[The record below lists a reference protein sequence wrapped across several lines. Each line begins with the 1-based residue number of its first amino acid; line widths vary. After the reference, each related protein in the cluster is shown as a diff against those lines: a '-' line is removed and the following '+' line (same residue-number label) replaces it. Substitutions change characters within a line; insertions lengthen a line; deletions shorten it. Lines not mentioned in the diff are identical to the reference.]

1 MNKVLDKAKA
11 LWGKVLERLKKIS
24 KKIYIAAAAALVVL
38 AVILVVVLNN
48 KPYAPLVTGV
58 SMDEM
63 SSVLQLLDTWGVRDY
78 KVEDGD
84 TVLVPESQQH
94 QLQARVLMENVFQ
107 SGQGKYYESL
117 SALSTNQER
126 NLAVLKDLQEDL
138 RATIRCFEN
147 VKDASVNLTPG
158 EDRGYILDSG
168 NVVNAT
174 AAIRVT
180 MQDSKKLTTQQ
191 AAAIREFVSN
201 SLQGLEVSRVSLTDT
216 YGNTYSG
223 GSLTADSDASAL
235 KMQLEEEQ
243 SNKIRTQVMQVL
255 APAFGEDNVD
265 VAVNCVV
272 EVGNVTED
280 RVDVYL
286 PEYAENGETNGR
298 GIIGS
303 LIYQWSY
310 NRDGDETVGGVVGTE
325 SNSNLPN
332 QDFSQYV
339 ENTPNLDG
347 TESAADASGQ
357 IDYDNSRSEKHIVTT
372 AGYLK
377 DCSVAVSINSTTAGN
392 VDTAAWQQHVARA
405 AGIYGEIDE
414 ETGLEILDGRISVIS
429 YPFFRE
435 EPPAPVPGI
444 LDIEIAG
451 IPLWVLIAAAGGLL
465 LFIILLTV
473 ILLLRGKKR
482 KKQEEE
488 EREAAAMEEQLAAEG
503 LGITPEAAAAIA
515 AAAPTGGADIM
526 EMNTEKSM
534 ELRKTVRQFVQNN
547 PEVAA
552 QMIKTWLKG
561 GEEEGN
567 G

>member
-1 MNKVLDKAKA
+1 MNKVVDKAKA
-11 LWGKVLERLKKIS
+11 IWGKVWERLKKIS

-38 AVILVVVLNN
+38 AVILVIVLNN
-48 KPYAPLVTGV
+48 KPYSTLVTGV

-63 SSVLQLLDTWGVRDY
+63 SSVLQLLDAWGVRDY
-78 KVEDGD
+78 KVENGD
-84 TVLVPESQQH
+84 TILVPESQQS

-107 SGQGKYYESL
+107 SGQAKYFDNL

-126 NLAVLKDLQEDL
+126 NAATLMDLEEKL
-138 RATIRCFEN
+138 RATIRSFDN
-147 VKDASVNLTPG
+147 VQDAVVNLTPG
-158 EDRGYILDSG
+158 EDRGYVLDSG

-174 AAIRVT
+174 AAVKVSMR
-180 MQDSKKLTTQQ
+180 DGKKLTTQQ

-201 SLQGLEVSRVSLTDT
+201 SLQGLEISRVSITDD

-243 SNKIRTQVMQVL
+243 SNKIRTQIMQVL
-255 APAFGEDNVD
+255 APAFGEENVD

-272 EVGNVTED
+272 EVGNVTEN

-286 PEYAENGETNGR
+286 PEYAQNGETNGR

-325 SNSNLPN
+325 SNSNIPN
-332 QDFSQYV
+332 PDFSQYM
-339 ENTPNLDG
+339 ENNPNLDG

-392 VDTAAWQQHVARA
+392 VDTAEWQEHVARA
-405 AGIYGEIDE
+405 AGIYGEVDE

-444 LDIEIAG
+444 FDIEIAG
-451 IPLWVLIAAAGGLL
+451 IPMWVFIAAAGGLL
-465 LFIILLTV
+465 LFIILLVV
-473 ILLLRGKKR
+473 ILVARRRRRKR
-482 KKQEEE
+482 LEAEEA
-488 EREAAAMEEQLAAEG
+488 EAQASEVDALLAAVG
-503 LGITPEAAAAIA
+503 LGGQATD
-515 AAAPTGGADIM
+515 GNGADVM
-526 EMNTEKSM
+526 EIQTEQSM
-534 ELRKTVRQFVQNN
+534 QLRKDIRQFASEN
-547 PEVAA
+547 PEIAA
-552 QMIKTWLKG
+552 QMVRNWLRG
-561 GEEEGN
+561 GDDDG
-567 G
+567 

>member
-1 MNKVLDKAKA
+1 MNKVVDKAKA
-11 LWGKVLERLKKIS
+11 IWGKVWERLKKIS

-38 AVILVVVLNN
+38 AVILVIVLNN
-48 KPYAPLVTGV
+48 KPYSTLVTGV

-63 SSVLQLLDTWGVRDY
+63 SSVLQLLDAWGVRDY
-78 KVEDGD
+78 KVENGD
-84 TVLVPESQQH
+84 TILVPESQQS

-107 SGQGKYYESL
+107 SGQAKYFDNL

-126 NLAVLKDLQEDL
+126 NAATLMDLEEKL
-138 RATIRCFEN
+138 RATIRSFDN
-147 VKDASVNLTPG
+147 VQDAVVNLTPG
-158 EDRGYILDSG
+158 EDRGYVLDSG
-168 NVVNAT
+168 NVVKAT
-174 AAIRVT
+174 AAVKVSMR
-180 MQDSKKLTTQQ
+180 DGKKLTTQQ

-201 SLQGLEVSRVSLTDT
+201 SLQGLEISRVSITDD

-243 SNKIRTQVMQVL
+243 SNKIRTQIMQVL
-255 APAFGEDNVD
+255 APAFGEEHVD
-265 VAVNCVV
+265 VAVTGVV
-272 EVGNVTED
+272 EVGNVTEN

-286 PEYAENGETNGR
+286 PEYAQNGETNGR

-325 SNSNLPN
+325 SNSNIPN
-332 QDFSQYV
+332 PDFSQYM
-339 ENTPNLDG
+339 ENNPNLDG

-392 VDTAAWQQHVARA
+392 VDTAEWQQHVARA
-405 AGIYGEIDE
+405 AGIYGEVDE

-444 LDIEIAG
+444 LEIEIAG
-451 IPLWVLIAAAGGLL
+451 IPMWVFIAAAGGLL
-465 LFIILLTV
+465 LFIILLVV
-473 ILLLRGKKR
+473 ILVSRRRRRKR
-482 KKQEEE
+482 LEAEEA
-488 EREAAAMEEQLAAEG
+488 EAQASEVDALLAAVG
-503 LGITPEAAAAIA
+503 LGGQATDDN
-515 AAAPTGGADIM
+515 GADVM
-526 EMNTEKSM
+526 EIQTEQSM
-534 ELRKTVRQFVQNN
+534 QLRKDIRQFASEN
-547 PEVAA
+547 PEIAA
-552 QMIKTWLKG
+552 QMVRNWLRG
-561 GEEEGN
+561 GDDDG
-567 G
+567 

>member
-63 SSVLQLLDTWGVRDY
+63 SSVLQLLETWGVRDY

-191 AAAIREFVSN
+191 AAAIRELVSN

-310 NRDGDETVGGVVGTE
+310 NRNGDETVGGVVGTE

-339 ENTPNLDG
+339 ENNPNLDG

-377 DCSVAVSINSTTAGN
+377 DCSVAVSVNSTTAGN
-392 VDTAAWQQHVARA
+392 VDTAEWQQHVARA

-465 LFIILLTV
+465 LFIILLV
-473 ILLLRGKKR
+473 IILLARRRRRKR
-482 KKQEEE
+482 LEAEEA
-488 EREAAAMEEQLAAEG
+488 EAEANEVDALLAAVG
-503 LGITPEAAAAIA
+503 LGGQATDDN
-515 AAAPTGGADIM
+515 GADVM
-526 EMNTEKSM
+526 EIQTEQSM
-534 ELRKTVRQFVQNN
+534 QLRKDIRQFASEN
-547 PEVAA
+547 PEIAA
-552 QMIKTWLKG
+552 QMVRNWLRG
-561 GEEEGN
+561 GDDDG
-567 G
+567 

>member
-1 MNKVLDKAKA
+1 LNKVVDKAKA
-11 LWGKVLERLKKIS
+11 IWGKVWERLKKIS

-38 AVILVVVLNN
+38 AVILVIVLNN
-48 KPYAPLVTGV
+48 KPYSTLVTNV

-63 SSVLQLLDTWGVRDY
+63 SSVLQLLEAWGVRDY
-78 KVEDGD
+78 KVENGD
-84 TVLVPESQQH
+84 TILVLESQQS

-107 SGQGKYYESL
+107 SGQTKYFDNL

-126 NLAVLKDLQEDL
+126 NTAILMDLEEKL
-138 RATIRCFEN
+138 RATIRSFEN
-147 VKDASVNLTPG
+147 VQDAVVSLTPG

-174 AAIRVT
+174 AAVKVSMR
-180 MQDSKKLTTQQ
+180 DGKKLTTQQ

-201 SLQGLEVSRVSLTDT
+201 SLQGLEISRVSITDD

-255 APAFGEDNVD
+255 APAFGEENVD

-272 EVGNVTED
+272 EVGNVTEN

-286 PEYAENGETNGR
+286 PEYAQNGETNGR

-325 SNSNLPN
+325 SNSNIPN

-405 AGIYGEIDE
+405 AGIYGEVDE
-414 ETGLEILDGRISVIS
+414 ESGLEILDGRISVIS

-465 LFIILLTV
+465 LFIILLVV
-473 ILLLRGKKR
+473 ILLARRRRRKR
-482 KKQEEE
+482 LEAQEA
-488 EREAAAMEEQLAAEG
+488 EAQASEVDALLAAVG
-503 LGITPEAAAAIA
+503 LGGQATDDN
-515 AAAPTGGADIM
+515 GADVM
-526 EMNTEKSM
+526 EIQTEQSM
-534 ELRKTVRQFVQNN
+534 QLRKDIRQFASEN
-547 PEVAA
+547 PEIAA
-552 QMIKTWLKG
+552 QMVRNWLRG
-561 GEEEGN
+561 GDDDG
-567 G
+567 

>member
-1 MNKVLDKAKA
+1 MVDKAKA
-11 LWGKVLERLKKIS
+11 IWGKVWERLKKIS

-38 AVILVVVLNN
+38 AVILVIVLNN
-48 KPYAPLVTGV
+48 KPYSTLVTGV

-63 SSVLQLLDTWGVRDY
+63 SSVLQLLDAWGVRDY
-78 KVEDGD
+78 KVENGD
-84 TVLVPESQQH
+84 TILVLESQQS

-107 SGQGKYYESL
+107 SGQAKYFDNL

-126 NLAVLKDLQEDL
+126 NAATLMDLEEKL
-138 RATIRCFEN
+138 RATIRSFDN
-147 VKDASVNLTPG
+147 VQDAVVNLTPG
-158 EDRGYILDSG
+158 EDRGYVLDSG
-168 NVVNAT
+168 NVVKAT
-174 AAIRVT
+174 AAVKVSMR
-180 MQDSKKLTTQQ
+180 DGKKLTTQQ

-201 SLQGLEVSRVSLTDT
+201 SLQGLEISRVSITDD

-243 SNKIRTQVMQVL
+243 SNKIRTQIMQVL
-255 APAFGEDNVD
+255 APAFGEENVD

-272 EVGNVTED
+272 EVGNVTEN

-286 PEYAENGETNGR
+286 PEYAQNGETNGR

-325 SNSNLPN
+325 SNSNIPN
-332 QDFSQYV
+332 PDFSQYM
-339 ENTPNLDG
+339 ENNPNLDG

-392 VDTAAWQQHVARA
+392 VDTAEWQEHVARA
-405 AGIYGEIDE
+405 AGIYGEVDE

-444 LDIEIAG
+444 FDIEIAG
-451 IPLWVLIAAAGGLL
+451 IPMWVFIAAAGGLL
-465 LFIILLTV
+465 LFIILLVV
-473 ILLLRGKKR
+473 ILVARRRRRKR
-482 KKQEEE
+482 LEAEEA
-488 EREAAAMEEQLAAEG
+488 EAQASEVDALLAAVG
-503 LGITPEAAAAIA
+503 LGGQATD
-515 AAAPTGGADIM
+515 GNGADVM
-526 EMNTEKSM
+526 EIQTEQSM
-534 ELRKTVRQFVQNN
+534 QLRKDIRQFASEN
-547 PEVAA
+547 PEIAA
-552 QMIKTWLKG
+552 QMVRNWLRG
-561 GEEEGN
+561 GDDDG
-567 G
+567 

>member
-63 SSVLQLLDTWGVRDY
+63 SSVLQLLETWGVRDY

-191 AAAIREFVSN
+191 AAAIRELVSN

-377 DCSVAVSINSTTAGN
+377 DCSVAVSVNSTTAGN
-392 VDTAAWQQHVARA
+392 VDTAEWQQHVARA

-465 LFIILLTV
+465 LFIILLV
-473 ILLLRGKKR
+473 IILLARRRRRKR
-482 KKQEEE
+482 LEAEEA
-488 EREAAAMEEQLAAEG
+488 EAEANEVDALLAAVG
-503 LGITPEAAAAIA
+503 LGGQATDDN
-515 AAAPTGGADIM
+515 GADVM
-526 EMNTEKSM
+526 EIQTEQSM
-534 ELRKTVRQFVQNN
+534 QLRKDIRQFASEN
-547 PEVAA
+547 PEIAA
-552 QMIKTWLKG
+552 QMVRNWLRG
-561 GEEEGN
+561 GDDDG
-567 G
+567 

>member
-1 MNKVLDKAKA
+1 MNKVVDKAKA
-11 LWGKVLERLKKIS
+11 IWGKVWERLKKIS

-38 AVILVVVLNN
+38 AVILVIVLNN
-48 KPYAPLVTGV
+48 KPYSTLVTGV

-63 SSVLQLLDTWGVRDY
+63 SSVLQLLDAWGVRDY
-78 KVEDGD
+78 KVENGD
-84 TVLVPESQQH
+84 TILVPESQQS

-107 SGQGKYYESL
+107 SGQAKYFDNL

-126 NLAVLKDLQEDL
+126 NAATLMDLEEKL
-138 RATIRCFEN
+138 RATIRSFDN
-147 VKDASVNLTPG
+147 VQDAVVNLTPG
-158 EDRGYILDSG
+158 EDRGYVLDSG
-168 NVVNAT
+168 NVVKAT
-174 AAIRVT
+174 AAVKVSMREG
-180 MQDSKKLTTQQ
+180 KKLTTQQ

-201 SLQGLEVSRVSLTDT
+201 SLQGLEISRVSITDD

-243 SNKIRTQVMQVL
+243 SNKIRTQIMQVL
-255 APAFGEDNVD
+255 APAFGEENVD

-272 EVGNVTED
+272 EVGNVTEN

-286 PEYAENGETNGR
+286 PEYAQNGETNGR

-325 SNSNLPN
+325 SNSNIPN
-332 QDFSQYV
+332 PDFSQYM
-339 ENTPNLDG
+339 ENNPNLDG

-392 VDTAAWQQHVARA
+392 VDTAEWQQHVARA
-405 AGIYGEIDE
+405 AGIYGEVDE

-444 LDIEIAG
+444 FDIEIAG
-451 IPLWVLIAAAGGLL
+451 IPMWVFIAAAGGLL
-465 LFIILLTV
+465 LFIILLVV
-473 ILLLRGKKR
+473 ILVARRRRRKR
-482 KKQEEE
+482 LEAEEA
-488 EREAAAMEEQLAAEG
+488 EAQASEVDALLAAVG
-503 LGITPEAAAAIA
+503 LGGQATD
-515 AAAPTGGADIM
+515 GNGADVM
-526 EMNTEKSM
+526 EIQTEQSM
-534 ELRKTVRQFVQNN
+534 QLRKDIRQFASEN
-547 PEVAA
+547 PEIAA
-552 QMIKTWLKG
+552 QMVRNWLRG
-561 GEEEGN
+561 GDDDG
-567 G
+567 

>member
-11 LWGKVLERLKKIS
+11 LWAKVWERLKKIS
-24 KKIYIAAAAALVVL
+24 RKVYIAAAATLVIL
-38 AVILVVVLNN
+38 AVILVIILNTR
-48 KPYAPLVTGV
+48 PYATLVTGV

-63 SSVLQLLDTWGVRDY
+63 SSVLQLLDSWGIRDY
-78 KVEDGD
+78 RVENGD
-84 TVLVPESQQH
+84 TILVPESQQN
-94 QLQARVLMENVFQ
+94 QLQARVLMENVVQ
-107 SGQGKYYESL
+107 SGQGKYYDSL

-126 NLAVLKDLQEDL
+126 NLATLKDLQEDL

-158 EDRGYILDSG
+158 EDRRYILDSG

-174 AAIRVT
+174 AAVRVT
-180 MQDSKKLTTQQ
+180 MQDGKKLTTQQ
-191 AAAIREFVSN
+191 ASAIRELVSN
-201 SLQGLEVSRVSLTDT
+201 SLQGLEISNVSITDT

-243 SNKIRTQVMQVL
+243 ANKIRTQIMQVL

-303 LIYQWSY
+303 LIYEWSY
-310 NRDGDETVGGVVGTE
+310 TRDGDETVGGVVGTE

-332 QDFSQYV
+332 PDFSQYA
-339 ENTPNLDG
+339 ENNPNLDG
-347 TESAADASGQ
+347 REDAASAGGQ
-357 IDYDNSRSEKHIVTT
+357 IDYDNSRSEKHIITT

-392 VDTAAWQQHVARA
+392 VDTAEWQQHVARA
-405 AGIYGEIDE
+405 AGIYGEMDE
-414 ETGLEILDGRISVIS
+414 ETGEELLDGRISVIT

-435 EPPAPVPGI
+435 ELPTPTPGTFDM
-444 LDIEIAG
+444 LVLG
-451 IPLWVLIAAAGGLL
+451 IPLWVWIAAGGGLL
-465 LFIILLTV
+465 LFIILLVV
-473 ILLLRGKKR
+473 ILLSRRRRRKR
-482 KKQEEE
+482 QEALEEE
-488 EREAAAMEEQLAAEG
+488 AQANDVDALLAAVG
-503 LGITPEAAAAIA
+503 LSGQAAD
-515 AAAPTGGADIM
+515 GNNGADVM
-526 EMNTEKSM
+526 EIQSEQSM
-534 ELRKTVRQFVQNN
+534 QLRKDIRQFASEN
-547 PEVAA
+547 PEIAA
-552 QMIKTWLKG
+552 QMVRNWLRG
-561 GEEEGN
+561 GDDDG
-567 G
+567 

>member
-1 MNKVLDKAKA
+1 MVDKAKA
-11 LWGKVLERLKKIS
+11 IWGKVWERLKKIS

-38 AVILVVVLNN
+38 AVILVIVLNN
-48 KPYAPLVTGV
+48 KPYSTLVTGV

-63 SSVLQLLDTWGVRDY
+63 SSVLQLLDAWGVRDY
-78 KVEDGD
+78 KVENGD
-84 TVLVPESQQH
+84 TILVPESQQS

-107 SGQGKYYESL
+107 SGQAKYFDNL

-126 NLAVLKDLQEDL
+126 NAATLMDLEEKL
-138 RATIRCFEN
+138 RATIRSFDN
-147 VKDASVNLTPG
+147 VQDAVVNLTPG
-158 EDRGYILDSG
+158 EDRGYVLDSG

-174 AAIRVT
+174 AAVKVSMR
-180 MQDSKKLTTQQ
+180 DGKKLTTQQ

-201 SLQGLEVSRVSLTDT
+201 SLQGLEISRVSITDD

-243 SNKIRTQVMQVL
+243 SNKIRTQIMQVL
-255 APAFGEDNVD
+255 APAFGEENVD

-272 EVGNVTED
+272 EVGNVTEN

-286 PEYAENGETNGR
+286 PEYAQNGETNGR

-325 SNSNLPN
+325 SNSNIPN
-332 QDFSQYV
+332 PDFSQYM
-339 ENTPNLDG
+339 ENKPNLDG

-392 VDTAAWQQHVARA
+392 VDTAEWQEHVARA
-405 AGIYGEIDE
+405 AGIYGEVDE

-444 LDIEIAG
+444 FDIEIAG
-451 IPLWVLIAAAGGLL
+451 IPMWVFIAAAGGLL
-465 LFIILLTV
+465 LFIILLVV
-473 ILLLRGKKR
+473 ILVARRRRRKR
-482 KKQEEE
+482 LEAEEA
-488 EREAAAMEEQLAAEG
+488 EAQASEVDALLAAVG
-503 LGITPEAAAAIA
+503 LGGQATD
-515 AAAPTGGADIM
+515 GNGADVM
-526 EMNTEKSM
+526 EIQTEQSM
-534 ELRKTVRQFVQNN
+534 QLRKDIRQFASEN
-547 PEVAA
+547 PEIAA
-552 QMIKTWLKG
+552 QMVRNWLRG
-561 GEEEGN
+561 GDDDG
-567 G
+567 

>member
-63 SSVLQLLDTWGVRDY
+63 SSVLQLLETWGVRDY

-191 AAAIREFVSN
+191 AAAIRELVSN

-310 NRDGDETVGGVVGTE
+310 NRDGDETVGGVVGAE

-377 DCSVAVSINSTTAGN
+377 DCSVAVSVNSTTAGN
-392 VDTAAWQQHVARA
+392 VDTAEWQQHVARA

-465 LFIILLTV
+465 LFIILLV
-473 ILLLRGKKR
+473 IILLARRRRRKR
-482 KKQEEE
+482 LEAEEA
-488 EREAAAMEEQLAAEG
+488 EAEANEVDALLAAVG
-503 LGITPEAAAAIA
+503 LGGQATDDN
-515 AAAPTGGADIM
+515 GADVM
-526 EMNTEKSM
+526 EIQTEQSM
-534 ELRKTVRQFVQNN
+534 QLRKDIRQFASEN
-547 PEVAA
+547 PEIAA
-552 QMIKTWLKG
+552 QMVRNWLRG
-561 GEEEGN
+561 GDDDG
-567 G
+567 

>member
-11 LWGKVLERLKKIS
+11 LWGKVLERLRKIS

-191 AAAIREFVSN
+191 AAAIRELVSN

-339 ENTPNLDG
+339 ENNPNLDG

-377 DCSVAVSINSTTAGN
+377 DCSVAVSVNSTTAGN
-392 VDTAAWQQHVARA
+392 VDTAEWQQHVARA

-465 LFIILLTV
+465 LFIILLV
-473 ILLLRGKKR
+473 IILLARRRRRKR
-482 KKQEEE
+482 LEAEEA
-488 EREAAAMEEQLAAEG
+488 EAEANEVDALLAAVG
-503 LGITPEAAAAIA
+503 LGGQATDDN
-515 AAAPTGGADIM
+515 GADVM
-526 EMNTEKSM
+526 EIQTEQSM
-534 ELRKTVRQFVQNN
+534 QLRKDIRQFASEN
-547 PEVAA
+547 PEIAA
-552 QMIKTWLKG
+552 QMVRNWLRG
-561 GEEEGN
+561 GDDDG
-567 G
+567 

>member
-191 AAAIREFVSN
+191 AAAIRELVSN

-310 NRDGDETVGGVVGTE
+310 NRDGDETVGGVVGAE

-377 DCSVAVSINSTTAGN
+377 DCSVAVSVNSTTAGN
-392 VDTAAWQQHVARA
+392 VDTAEWQQHVARA

-465 LFIILLTV
+465 LFIILLV
-473 ILLLRGKKR
+473 IILLARRRRRKR
-482 KKQEEE
+482 LEAEEA
-488 EREAAAMEEQLAAEG
+488 EAEANEVDALLAAVG
-503 LGITPEAAAAIA
+503 LGGQATDDN
-515 AAAPTGGADIM
+515 GADVM
-526 EMNTEKSM
+526 EIQTEQSM
-534 ELRKTVRQFVQNN
+534 QLRKDIRQFASEN
-547 PEVAA
+547 PEIAA
-552 QMIKTWLKG
+552 QMVRNWLRG
-561 GEEEGN
+561 GDDDG
-567 G
+567 

>member
-1 MNKVLDKAKA
+1 MNKVVDKAKA
-11 LWGKVLERLKKIS
+11 IWGKVWERLKKIS

-38 AVILVVVLNN
+38 AVILVIVLNN
-48 KPYAPLVTGV
+48 KPYSTLVTNV

-63 SSVLQLLDTWGVRDY
+63 SSVLQLLEAWGVRDY
-78 KVEDGD
+78 KVENGD
-84 TVLVPESQQH
+84 TILVLESQQS

-107 SGQGKYYESL
+107 SGQTKYFDNL

-126 NLAVLKDLQEDL
+126 NTAILMDLEEKL
-138 RATIRCFEN
+138 RATIRSFEN
-147 VKDASVNLTPG
+147 VQDAVVSLTPG

-174 AAIRVT
+174 AAVKVSMR
-180 MQDSKKLTTQQ
+180 DGKKLTTQQ

-201 SLQGLEVSRVSLTDT
+201 SLQGLEISRVSITDD

-255 APAFGEDNVD
+255 APAFGEENVD

-272 EVGNVTED
+272 EVGNVTEN

-286 PEYAENGETNGR
+286 PEYAQNGETNGR

-325 SNSNLPN
+325 ANSNIPN

-405 AGIYGEIDE
+405 AGIYGEVDE
-414 ETGLEILDGRISVIS
+414 ESGLEILDGRISVIS

-465 LFIILLTV
+465 LFIILLVV
-473 ILLLRGKKR
+473 ILLARRRRRKR
-482 KKQEEE
+482 LEAQEA
-488 EREAAAMEEQLAAEG
+488 EAQASEVDALLAAVG
-503 LGITPEAAAAIA
+503 LGGQATDDN
-515 AAAPTGGADIM
+515 GADVM
-526 EMNTEKSM
+526 EIQTEQSM
-534 ELRKTVRQFVQNN
+534 QLRKDIRQFASEN
-547 PEVAA
+547 PEIAA
-552 QMIKTWLKG
+552 QMVRNWLRG
-561 GEEEGN
+561 GDDDG
-567 G
+567 

>member
-1 MNKVLDKAKA
+1 MNKVLDKAKE
-11 LWGKVLERLKKIS
+11 LWSKVWERLKKIS
-24 KKIYIAAAAALVVL
+24 RKIYIAAAAALVVL
-38 AVILVVVLNN
+38 AVILVIVLNSR
-48 KPYAPLVTGV
+48 PYATLVTDV

-78 KVEDGD
+78 KVENGD
-84 TVLVPESQQH
+84 TILVPESQQN

-107 SGQGKYYESL
+107 SGQAKYFESL

-126 NLAVLKDLQEDL
+126 NAATLKDLEEKL
-138 RATIRCFEN
+138 RATIRSFEN
-147 VKDASVNLTPG
+147 VQDAVVTLTPG
-158 EDRGYILDSG
+158 QDRGYILDSG

-174 AAIRVT
+174 AAVKVSMR
-180 MQDSKKLTTQQ
+180 DGKKLTTQQ

-201 SLQGLEVSRVSLTDT
+201 SLQGLEVSRVSITDS

-243 SNKIRTQVMQVL
+243 ANKIRTQVMQVL
-255 APAFGEDNVD
+255 APAFGEENVD

-272 EVGNVTED
+272 EVGNVTEN

-286 PEYAENGETNGR
+286 PEYAQNGETNGR

-310 NRDGDETVGGVVGTE
+310 NRDGDETVGGVVGAE
-325 SNSNLPN
+325 SNANLPN
-332 QDFSQYV
+332 EEFSQYT

-357 IDYDNSRSEKHIVTT
+357 IDYDNSRSEKHIITT

-392 VDTAAWQQHVARA
+392 VDTAEWRQHVARA

-414 ETGLEILDGRISVIS
+414 ETGQEILDGRISVIS

-435 EPPAPVPGI
+435 EPPLPTPGVWEM
-444 LDIEIAG
+444 EIAG
-451 IPLWVLIAAAGGLL
+451 IPLWVFIAAAGGLL
-465 LFIILLTV
+465 LFIILLVV
-473 ILLLRGKKR
+473 ILLARRRRRKR
-482 KKQEEE
+482 LEAEEA
-488 EREAAAMEEQLAAEG
+488 EAQANDVDALLAAVG
-503 LGITPEAAAAIA
+503 LGGQAAD
-515 AAAPTGGADIM
+515 GNGADVM
-526 EMNTEKSM
+526 EIQSEQSM
-534 ELRKTVRQFVQNN
+534 QLRKDIRQFASEN
-547 PEVAA
+547 PEIAA
-552 QMIKTWLKG
+552 QMVRNWLRG
-561 GEEEGN
+561 GDDDG
-567 G
+567 

>member
-63 SSVLQLLDTWGVRDY
+63 SSVLQLLETWGVRDY

-191 AAAIREFVSN
+191 AAAIRELVSN

-339 ENTPNLDG
+339 ENNPNLDG

-377 DCSVAVSINSTTAGN
+377 DCSVAVSVNSTTAGN
-392 VDTAAWQQHVARA
+392 VDTAEWQQHVARA

-465 LFIILLTV
+465 LFIILLV
-473 ILLLRGKKR
+473 IILLARRRRRKR
-482 KKQEEE
+482 LEAEEA
-488 EREAAAMEEQLAAEG
+488 EAEANEVDALLAAVG
-503 LGITPEAAAAIA
+503 LGGQATDDN
-515 AAAPTGGADIM
+515 GADVM
-526 EMNTEKSM
+526 EIQTEQSM
-534 ELRKTVRQFVQNN
+534 QLRKDIRQFASEN
-547 PEVAA
+547 PEIAA
-552 QMIKTWLKG
+552 QMVRNWLRG
-561 GEEEGN
+561 GDDDG
-567 G
+567 

>member
-1 MNKVLDKAKA
+1 MNKVVDKAKA
-11 LWGKVLERLKKIS
+11 IWGKVWERLKKIS

-38 AVILVVVLNN
+38 AVILVIVLNN
-48 KPYAPLVTGV
+48 KPYSTLVTNV

-63 SSVLQLLDTWGVRDY
+63 SSVLQLLEAWGVRDY
-78 KVEDGD
+78 KVENGD
-84 TVLVPESQQH
+84 TILVLESQQS

-107 SGQGKYYESL
+107 SGQTKYFDNL

-126 NLAVLKDLQEDL
+126 NTAILMDLEEKL
-138 RATIRCFEN
+138 RATIRSFEN
-147 VKDASVNLTPG
+147 VQDAVVSLTPG

-174 AAIRVT
+174 AAVKVSMR
-180 MQDSKKLTTQQ
+180 DGKKLTTQQ

-201 SLQGLEVSRVSLTDT
+201 SLQGLEISRVSITDD

-255 APAFGEDNVD
+255 APAFGEENVD

-272 EVGNVTED
+272 EVGNVTEN

-286 PEYAENGETNGR
+286 PEYAQNGETNGR

-325 SNSNLPN
+325 SNSNIPN

-405 AGIYGEIDE
+405 AGIYGEVDE
-414 ETGLEILDGRISVIS
+414 ESGLESLDGRISVIS

-465 LFIILLTV
+465 LFIILLVV
-473 ILLLRGKKR
+473 ILLARRRRRKR
-482 KKQEEE
+482 LEAQEA
-488 EREAAAMEEQLAAEG
+488 EAQASEVDALLAAVG
-503 LGITPEAAAAIA
+503 LGGQATDDN
-515 AAAPTGGADIM
+515 GADVM
-526 EMNTEKSM
+526 EIQTEQSM
-534 ELRKTVRQFVQNN
+534 QLRKDIRQFASEN
-547 PEVAA
+547 PEIAA
-552 QMIKTWLKG
+552 QMVRNWLRG
-561 GEEEGN
+561 GDDDG
-567 G
+567 

>member
-191 AAAIREFVSN
+191 AAAIRELVSN

-325 SNSNLPN
+325 SNANIPN
-332 QDFSQYV
+332 PDFSQYV
-339 ENTPNLDG
+339 ENNPNLDG

-377 DCSVAVSINSTTAGN
+377 DCSVAVSVNSTTAGN
-392 VDTAAWQQHVARA
+392 VDTAEWQQHVARA

-465 LFIILLTV
+465 LFIILLV
-473 ILLLRGKKR
+473 IILLARRRRRKR
-482 KKQEEE
+482 LEAEEA
-488 EREAAAMEEQLAAEG
+488 EAEANEVDALLAAVG
-503 LGITPEAAAAIA
+503 LGGQATDDN
-515 AAAPTGGADIM
+515 GADVM
-526 EMNTEKSM
+526 EIQTEQSM
-534 ELRKTVRQFVQNN
+534 QLRKDIRQFASEN
-547 PEVAA
+547 PEIAA
-552 QMIKTWLKG
+552 QMVRNWLRG
-561 GEEEGN
+561 GDDDG
-567 G
+567 

>member
-1 MNKVLDKAKA
+1 MNKVVDKAKA
-11 LWGKVLERLKKIS
+11 IWGKVWERLKKIS

-38 AVILVVVLNN
+38 AVILVIVLNN
-48 KPYAPLVTGV
+48 KPYSTLVTNV

-63 SSVLQLLDTWGVRDY
+63 SSVLQLLEAWGVRDY
-78 KVEDGD
+78 KVENGD
-84 TVLVPESQQH
+84 TILVLESQQS

-107 SGQGKYYESL
+107 SGQTKYFDNL

-126 NLAVLKDLQEDL
+126 NTAILMDLEEKL
-138 RATIRCFEN
+138 RATIRSFEN
-147 VKDASVNLTPG
+147 VQDAVVSLTPG

-174 AAIRVT
+174 AAVKVSMR
-180 MQDSKKLTTQQ
+180 DGKKLTTQQ

-201 SLQGLEVSRVSLTDT
+201 SLQGLEISRVSITDD

-255 APAFGEDNVD
+255 APAFGEENVD

-272 EVGNVTED
+272 EVGNVTEN

-286 PEYAENGETNGR
+286 PEYAQNGETNGR

-325 SNSNLPN
+325 SNSNIPN
-332 QDFSQYV
+332 QNFSQYE

-405 AGIYGEIDE
+405 AGIYGEVDE
-414 ETGLEILDGRISVIS
+414 ESGLEILDGRISVIS

-465 LFIILLTV
+465 LFIILLVV
-473 ILLLRGKKR
+473 ILLARRRRRKR
-482 KKQEEE
+482 LEAQEA
-488 EREAAAMEEQLAAEG
+488 EAQASEVDALLAAVG
-503 LGITPEAAAAIA
+503 LGGQATDDN
-515 AAAPTGGADIM
+515 GADVM
-526 EMNTEKSM
+526 EIQTEQSM
-534 ELRKTVRQFVQNN
+534 QLRKDIRQFASEN
-547 PEVAA
+547 PEIAA
-552 QMIKTWLKG
+552 QMVRNWLRG
-561 GEEEGN
+561 GDDDG
-567 G
+567 

>member
-191 AAAIREFVSN
+191 AAAIRELVSN

-377 DCSVAVSINSTTAGN
+377 DCSVAVSVNSTTAGN
-392 VDTAAWQQHVARA
+392 VDTAEWQQDVARA

-465 LFIILLTV
+465 LFIILLV
-473 ILLLRGKKR
+473 IILLARRRRRKR
-482 KKQEEE
+482 LEAEEA
-488 EREAAAMEEQLAAEG
+488 EAEANEVDALLAAVG
-503 LGITPEAAAAIA
+503 LGGQATDDN
-515 AAAPTGGADIM
+515 GADVM
-526 EMNTEKSM
+526 EIQTEQSM
-534 ELRKTVRQFVQNN
+534 QLRKDIRQFASEN
-547 PEVAA
+547 PEIAA
-552 QMIKTWLKG
+552 QMVRNWLRG
-561 GEEEGN
+561 GDDDG
-567 G
+567 

>member
-1 MNKVLDKAKA
+1 MNKVVDKAKA
-11 LWGKVLERLKKIS
+11 IWGKVWERLKKIS

-38 AVILVVVLNN
+38 AVILVIVLNN
-48 KPYAPLVTGV
+48 KPYSTLVTNV

-63 SSVLQLLDTWGVRDY
+63 SSVLQLLEAWGVRDY
-78 KVEDGD
+78 KVENGD
-84 TVLVPESQQH
+84 TILVLESQQS

-107 SGQGKYYESL
+107 SGQTKYFDNL

-126 NLAVLKDLQEDL
+126 NTAILMDLEEKL
-138 RATIRCFEN
+138 RATIRSFEN
-147 VKDASVNLTPG
+147 VQDAVVSLTPG

-174 AAIRVT
+174 AAVKVSMR
-180 MQDSKKLTTQQ
+180 DGKKLTTQQ

-201 SLQGLEVSRVSLTDT
+201 SLQGLEISRVSITDD

-255 APAFGEDNVD
+255 APAFGEENVA

-272 EVGNVTED
+272 EVGNVTEN

-286 PEYAENGETNGR
+286 PEYAQNGETNGR

-325 SNSNLPN
+325 SNSNIPN

-405 AGIYGEIDE
+405 AGIYGEVDE
-414 ETGLEILDGRISVIS
+414 ESGLEILDGRISVIS

-465 LFIILLTV
+465 LFIILLVV
-473 ILLLRGKKR
+473 ILLARRRRRKR
-482 KKQEEE
+482 LEAQEA
-488 EREAAAMEEQLAAEG
+488 EAQASEVDALLAAVG
-503 LGITPEAAAAIA
+503 LGGQATDDN
-515 AAAPTGGADIM
+515 GADVM
-526 EMNTEKSM
+526 EIQTEQSM
-534 ELRKTVRQFVQNN
+534 QLRKDIRQFASEN
-547 PEVAA
+547 PEIAA
-552 QMIKTWLKG
+552 QMVRNWLRG
-561 GEEEGN
+561 GDDDG
-567 G
+567 

>member
-1 MNKVLDKAKA
+1 MNKVVDKAKA
-11 LWGKVLERLKKIS
+11 IWGKVWERLKKIS

-38 AVILVVVLNN
+38 AVILVIVLNN
-48 KPYAPLVTGV
+48 KPYSTLVTGV

-63 SSVLQLLDTWGVRDY
+63 SSVLQLLESWGIRDY
-78 KVEDGD
+78 KVEEGD
-84 TVLVPESQQH
+84 TILVPEGQQN

-126 NLAVLKDLQEDL
+126 NLATLKDLEEKL

-147 VKDASVNLTPG
+147 VKDAGVGLTPG
-158 EDRGYILDSG
+158 EDRSYILDSG
-168 NVVNAT
+168 NVVKAS
-174 AAIRVT
+174 AWVQVT

-191 AAAIREFVSN
+191 AAAIRELVSN
-201 SLQGLEVSRVSLTDT
+201 SLQGLEVTSVSITDT

-223 GSLTADSDASAL
+223 GRLTADSDASAL

-255 APAFGEDNVD
+255 APAFGEENVD

-272 EVGNVTED
+272 EVGNVTEN

-286 PEYAENGETNGR
+286 PEYAQDGETNGR

-339 ENTPNLDG
+339 ENNPNLDG

-392 VDTAAWQQHVARA
+392 VDTAEWQQHVARA
-405 AGIYGEIDE
+405 AGIYGEVDE
-414 ETGLEILDGRISVIS
+414 ETGLEILNGRISVIS

-451 IPLWVLIAAAGGLL
+451 IPMWVFIAAAGCCSSSCWWSFCWPAGGAG
-465 LFIILLTV
+465 
-473 ILLLRGKKR
+473 RDWR
-482 KKQEEE
+482 P
-488 EREAAAMEEQLAAEG
+488 RRPRPRPARW
-503 LGITPEAAAAIA
+503 TPCWRRWVSAVRPPTTT
-515 AAAPTGGADIM
+515 APT
-526 EMNTEKSM
+526 
-534 ELRKTVRQFVQNN
+534 
-547 PEVAA
+547 
-552 QMIKTWLKG
+552 
-561 GEEEGN
+561 
-567 G
+567 

>member
-1 MNKVLDKAKA
+1 MNKVVDKAKA
-11 LWGKVLERLKKIS
+11 IWGKVWERLKKIS

-38 AVILVVVLNN
+38 AVILVIVLNN
-48 KPYAPLVTGV
+48 KPYSTLVTGV

-63 SSVLQLLDTWGVRDY
+63 SSVLQLLDAWGVRDY
-78 KVEDGD
+78 KVENGD
-84 TVLVPESQQH
+84 TILVPESQQS

-107 SGQGKYYESL
+107 SGQAKYFDNL

-126 NLAVLKDLQEDL
+126 NAATLMDLEEKL
-138 RATIRCFEN
+138 RATIRSFDN
-147 VKDASVNLTPG
+147 VQDAVVNLTPG
-158 EDRGYILDSG
+158 EDRGYVLDSG

-174 AAIRVT
+174 AAVKVSMR
-180 MQDSKKLTTQQ
+180 DGKKLTTQQ

-201 SLQGLEVSRVSLTDT
+201 SLQGLEISRVSITDD

-339 ENTPNLDG
+339 ENNPNLDG

-465 LFIILLTV
+465 LFIILLV
-473 ILLLRGKKR
+473 IILLARRRRRKR
-482 KKQEEE
+482 LEAEEA
-488 EREAAAMEEQLAAEG
+488 EAEANEVDALLAAVG
-503 LGITPEAAAAIA
+503 LGGQATDDN
-515 AAAPTGGADIM
+515 GADVM
-526 EMNTEKSM
+526 EIQTEQSM
-534 ELRKTVRQFVQNN
+534 QLRKDIRQFASEN
-547 PEVAA
+547 PEIAA
-552 QMIKTWLKG
+552 QMVRNWLRG
-561 GEEEGN
+561 GDDDG
-567 G
+567 

>member
-63 SSVLQLLDTWGVRDY
+63 SSVLQLLETWGVRDY

-191 AAAIREFVSN
+191 AAAIRELVSN

-286 PEYAENGETNGR
+286 PEYAENGETIGR

-377 DCSVAVSINSTTAGN
+377 DCSVAVSVNSTTAGN
-392 VDTAAWQQHVARA
+392 VDTAEWQQHVARA

-465 LFIILLTV
+465 LFIILLV
-473 ILLLRGKKR
+473 IILLARRRRRKR
-482 KKQEEE
+482 LEAEEA
-488 EREAAAMEEQLAAEG
+488 EAEANEVDALLAAVG
-503 LGITPEAAAAIA
+503 LSGQATDDN
-515 AAAPTGGADIM
+515 GADVM
-526 EMNTEKSM
+526 EIQTEQSM
-534 ELRKTVRQFVQNN
+534 QLRKDIRQFASEN
-547 PEVAA
+547 PEIAA
-552 QMIKTWLKG
+552 QMVRNWLRG
-561 GEEEGN
+561 GDDDG
-567 G
+567 

>member
-1 MNKVLDKAKA
+1 MNKVVDKAKA
-11 LWGKVLERLKKIS
+11 IWGKVWERLKKIS

-38 AVILVVVLNN
+38 AVILVIVLNN
-48 KPYAPLVTGV
+48 KPYSTLVTGV

-63 SSVLQLLDTWGVRDY
+63 SSVLQLLDAWGVRDY
-78 KVEDGD
+78 KVENGD
-84 TVLVPESQQH
+84 TILVLESQQS

-107 SGQGKYYESL
+107 SGQAKYFDNL

-126 NLAVLKDLQEDL
+126 NAATLMDLEEKL
-138 RATIRCFEN
+138 RATIRSFDN
-147 VKDASVNLTPG
+147 VQDAVVNLTPG
-158 EDRGYILDSG
+158 EDRGYVLDSG
-168 NVVNAT
+168 NVVKAT
-174 AAIRVT
+174 AAVKVSMR
-180 MQDSKKLTTQQ
+180 DGKKLTTQQ

-201 SLQGLEVSRVSLTDT
+201 SLQGLEISRVSITDD

-243 SNKIRTQVMQVL
+243 SNKIRTQIMQVL
-255 APAFGEDNVD
+255 APAFGEENVD

-272 EVGNVTED
+272 EVGNVTEN

-286 PEYAENGETNGR
+286 PEYAQNGETNGR

-325 SNSNLPN
+325 SNSNIPN
-332 QDFSQYV
+332 PDFSQYM
-339 ENTPNLDG
+339 ENNPNLDG

-392 VDTAAWQQHVARA
+392 VDTAEWQEHVARA
-405 AGIYGEIDE
+405 AGIYGEVDE

-444 LDIEIAG
+444 FDIEIAG
-451 IPLWVLIAAAGGLL
+451 IPMWVFIAAAGGLL
-465 LFIILLTV
+465 LFIILLVV
-473 ILLLRGKKR
+473 ILVARRRRRKR
-482 KKQEEE
+482 LEAEEA
-488 EREAAAMEEQLAAEG
+488 EAQASEVDALLAAVG
-503 LGITPEAAAAIA
+503 LGGQATD
-515 AAAPTGGADIM
+515 GNGADVM
-526 EMNTEKSM
+526 EIQTEQSM
-534 ELRKTVRQFVQNN
+534 QLRKDIRQFASEN
-547 PEVAA
+547 PEIAA
-552 QMIKTWLKG
+552 QMVRNWLRG
-561 GEEEGN
+561 GDDDG
-567 G
+567 

>member
-38 AVILVVVLNN
+38 AVILVIVLNN
-48 KPYAPLVTGV
+48 KSYATLVTDV

-63 SSVLQLLDTWGVRDY
+63 SSVLQLLESWGIRDY
-78 KVEDGD
+78 KVEEGD
-84 TVLVPESQQH
+84 TILVPEGQQN

-191 AAAIREFVSN
+191 AAAIRELVSN

-377 DCSVAVSINSTTAGN
+377 DCSVAVSVNSTTAGN
-392 VDTAAWQQHVARA
+392 VDTAEWQQHVARA

-465 LFIILLTV
+465 LFIILLV
-473 ILLLRGKKR
+473 IILLARRRRRKR
-482 KKQEEE
+482 LEAEEA
-488 EREAAAMEEQLAAEG
+488 EAEANEVDALLAAVG
-503 LGITPEAAAAIA
+503 LGGQATDDN
-515 AAAPTGGADIM
+515 GADVM
-526 EMNTEKSM
+526 EIQTEQSM
-534 ELRKTVRQFVQNN
+534 QLRKDIRQFASEN
-547 PEVAA
+547 PEIAA
-552 QMIKTWLKG
+552 QMVRNWLRG
-561 GEEEGN
+561 GDDDG
-567 G
+567 

>member
-1 MNKVLDKAKA
+1 MLDKAKA
-11 LWGKVLERLKKIS
+11 LWGKVLERLRKIS

-63 SSVLQLLDTWGVRDY
+63 SSVLQLLETWGVRDY

-191 AAAIREFVSN
+191 AAAIRELVSN

-339 ENTPNLDG
+339 ENNPNLDG

-377 DCSVAVSINSTTAGN
+377 DCSVAVSVNSTTAGN
-392 VDTAAWQQHVARA
+392 VDTAEWQQHVARA

-465 LFIILLTV
+465 LFIILLV
-473 ILLLRGKKR
+473 IILLARRRRRKR
-482 KKQEEE
+482 LEAEEA
-488 EREAAAMEEQLAAEG
+488 EAEANEVDALLAAVG
-503 LGITPEAAAAIA
+503 LGGQATDDN
-515 AAAPTGGADIM
+515 GADVM
-526 EMNTEKSM
+526 EIQTEQSM
-534 ELRKTVRQFVQNN
+534 QLRKDIRQFASEN
-547 PEVAA
+547 PEIAA
-552 QMIKTWLKG
+552 QMVRNWLRG
-561 GEEEGN
+561 GDDDG
-567 G
+567 

>member
-534 ELRKTVRQFVQNN
+534 ELRKTVRQFAQNN
-547 PEVAA
+547 PEIAA
-552 QMIKTWLKG
+552 QMVKAWLKG
-561 GEEEGN
+561 DDN

>member
-11 LWGKVLERLKKIS
+11 LWGKVLERLRKIS

-63 SSVLQLLDTWGVRDY
+63 SSVLQLLETWGVRDY

-191 AAAIREFVSN
+191 AAAIRELVSN

-310 NRDGDETVGGVVGTE
+310 NRNGDETVGGVVGTE

-339 ENTPNLDG
+339 ENNPNLDG

-377 DCSVAVSINSTTAGN
+377 DCSVAVSVNSTTAGN
-392 VDTAAWQQHVARA
+392 VDTAEWQQHVARA

-465 LFIILLTV
+465 LFIILLV
-473 ILLLRGKKR
+473 IILLARRRRRKR
-482 KKQEEE
+482 LEAEEA
-488 EREAAAMEEQLAAEG
+488 EAEANEVDALLAAVG
-503 LGITPEAAAAIA
+503 LGGQATDDN
-515 AAAPTGGADIM
+515 GADVM
-526 EMNTEKSM
+526 EIQTEQSM
-534 ELRKTVRQFVQNN
+534 QLRKDIRQFASEN
-547 PEVAA
+547 PEIAA
-552 QMIKTWLKG
+552 QMVRNWLRG
-561 GEEEGN
+561 GDDDG
-567 G
+567 

>member
-191 AAAIREFVSN
+191 AAAIRELVSN

-377 DCSVAVSINSTTAGN
+377 DCSVAVSVNSTTAGN
-392 VDTAAWQQHVARA
+392 VDTAEWQQHVARA

-465 LFIILLTV
+465 LFIILLV
-473 ILLLRGKKR
+473 IILLARRRRRKR
-482 KKQEEE
+482 LEAEEA
-488 EREAAAMEEQLAAEG
+488 EAEANEVDALLAAVG
-503 LGITPEAAAAIA
+503 LGGQATDDN
-515 AAAPTGGADIM
+515 GADVM
-526 EMNTEKSM
+526 EIQTEQSM
-534 ELRKTVRQFVQNN
+534 QLRKDIRQFASEN
-547 PEVAA
+547 PEIAA
-552 QMIKTWLKG
+552 QMVRNWLRG
-561 GEEEGN
+561 GDDDG
-567 G
+567 

>member
-1 MNKVLDKAKA
+1 MDKVLDKAKA
-11 LWGKVLERLKKIS
+11 LWAKAWERLKKIS

-38 AVILVVVLNN
+38 AVILVIILNN
-48 KPYAPLVTGV
+48 KPYSTLVTGV

-78 KVEDGD
+78 KVENGD
-84 TVLVPESQQH
+84 TILVPESQQN

-107 SGQGKYYESL
+107 SGQGKYYDSL
-117 SALSTNQER
+117 SSLSTNQER
-126 NLAVLKDLQEDL
+126 NLATLKDLQEEL

-174 AAIRVT
+174 AAVRVT
-180 MQDSKKLTTQQ
+180 MQDGKKLTTQQ
-191 AAAIREFVSN
+191 AAAIRELVSN
-201 SLQGLEVSRVSLTDT
+201 SLQGLEVSRVSITDT

-243 SNKIRTQVMQVL
+243 ANKIRTQVMQVL
-255 APAFGEDNVD
+255 EPVFGQDNVD

-303 LIYQWSY
+303 LIYEWSY
-310 NRDGDETVGGVVGTE
+310 TRDGDETVGGVVGTE

-332 QDFSQYV
+332 EDFSQYV
-339 ENTPNLDG
+339 ENRPNLDG
-347 TESAADASGQ
+347 SESAASAGGQ
-357 IDYDNSRSEKHIVTT
+357 IDYDNPRSEKHIVTT

-392 VDTAAWQQHVARA
+392 VDTAEWRQHVARA

-414 ETGLEILDGRISVIS
+414 ETGAEILDGRISVIT

-435 EPPAPVPGI
+435 ELPAPTPGPF
-444 LDIEIAG
+444 DIEILG
-451 IPLWVLIAAAGGLL
+451 IPLWIWIAAAGGLL
-465 LFIILLTV
+465 LFIILLVV
-473 ILLLRGKKR
+473 ILLVRRRRRKR
-482 KKQEEE
+482 
-488 EREAAAMEEQLAAEG
+488 REAEEAEAQANDVDALLAAVG
-503 LGITPEAAAAIA
+503 LGGQAAD
-515 AAAPTGGADIM
+515 GNGADVM
-526 EMNTEKSM
+526 EIQSEQSM
-534 ELRKTVRQFVQNN
+534 QLRKDIRQFASEN
-547 PEVAA
+547 PEIAA
-552 QMIKTWLKG
+552 QMVRNWLRG
-561 GEEEGN
+561 GDDDG
-567 G
+567 

>member
-1 MNKVLDKAKA
+1 MNKVVDKAKA
-11 LWGKVLERLKKIS
+11 IWGKVWERLKKIS

-38 AVILVVVLNN
+38 AVILVIVLNN
-48 KPYAPLVTGV
+48 KSYATLVTDV

-63 SSVLQLLDTWGVRDY
+63 SSVLQLLEAWGVRDY

-84 TVLVPESQQH
+84 TILVPESQQS
-94 QLQARVLMENVFQ
+94 QLQAQVLMENVFQ
-107 SGQGKYYESL
+107 SGTTKYFDSL

-126 NLAVLKDLQEDL
+126 NAVILKDLEEKL
-138 RATIRCFEN
+138 RATIRSFDN
-147 VKDASVNLTPG
+147 VQDAVVNLTPG
-158 EDRGYILDSG
+158 EDRGYVLDSG

-174 AAIRVT
+174 AAVKVSMR
-180 MQDSKKLTTQQ
+180 DGKKLTTQQ

-201 SLQGLEVSRVSLTDT
+201 SLQGLEISRVSITDD

-243 SNKIRTQVMQVL
+243 ANKIRTQVMQVL
-255 APAFGEDNVD
+255 APAFGEENVD

-286 PEYAENGETNGR
+286 PEYAQNGETNGR

-339 ENTPNLDG
+339 ENNPNLDG

-392 VDTAAWQQHVARA
+392 VDTAEWQEHVARA
-405 AGIYGEIDE
+405 AGIYGEVDE

-444 LDIEIAG
+444 FDIEIAG
-451 IPLWVLIAAAGGLL
+451 IPMWVFIAAAGGLL
-465 LFIILLTV
+465 LFIILLVV
-473 ILLLRGKKR
+473 ILVARRRRRKR
-482 KKQEEE
+482 LEAEEA
-488 EREAAAMEEQLAAEG
+488 EAQASEVDALLAAVG
-503 LGITPEAAAAIA
+503 LGGQATD
-515 AAAPTGGADIM
+515 GNGADVM
-526 EMNTEKSM
+526 EIQTEQSM
-534 ELRKTVRQFVQNN
+534 QLRKDIRQFASEN
-547 PEVAA
+547 PEIAA
-552 QMIKTWLKG
+552 QMVRNWLRG
-561 GEEEGN
+561 GDDDG
-567 G
+567 

>member
-11 LWGKVLERLKKIS
+11 LWGKVLERLRKIS

-63 SSVLQLLDTWGVRDY
+63 SSVLQLLETWGVRDY

-191 AAAIREFVSN
+191 AAAIRELVSN

-339 ENTPNLDG
+339 ENNPNLDG

-377 DCSVAVSINSTTAGN
+377 DCSVAVSVNSTTAGN
-392 VDTAAWQQHVARA
+392 VDTAEWQQHVARA

-451 IPLWVLIAAAGGLL
+451 IPLWVLIAAAGGPPRW
-465 LFIILLTV
+465 TPCWRRWV
-473 ILLLRGKKR
+473 W
-482 KKQEEE
+482 
-488 EREAAAMEEQLAAEG
+488 AARPPT
-503 LGITPEAAAAIA
+503 IT
-515 AAAPTGGADIM
+515 APT
-526 EMNTEKSM
+526 
-534 ELRKTVRQFVQNN
+534 
-547 PEVAA
+547 
-552 QMIKTWLKG
+552 
-561 GEEEGN
+561 
-567 G
+567 

>member
-11 LWGKVLERLKKIS
+11 LWGKVLERLRKIS

-63 SSVLQLLDTWGVRDY
+63 SSVLQLLETWGVRDY

-191 AAAIREFVSN
+191 AAAIRELVSN

-223 GSLTADSDASAL
+223 GSLTADASAL

-339 ENTPNLDG
+339 ENNPNLDG

-377 DCSVAVSINSTTAGN
+377 DCSVAVSVNSTTAGN
-392 VDTAAWQQHVARA
+392 VDTAEWQQHVARA

-465 LFIILLTV
+465 LFIILLV
-473 ILLLRGKKR
+473 IILLARRRRRKR
-482 KKQEEE
+482 LEAEEA
-488 EREAAAMEEQLAAEG
+488 EAEANEVDALLAAVG
-503 LGITPEAAAAIA
+503 LGGQATDDN
-515 AAAPTGGADIM
+515 GADVM
-526 EMNTEKSM
+526 EIQTEQSM
-534 ELRKTVRQFVQNN
+534 QLRKDIRQFASEN
-547 PEVAA
+547 PEIAA
-552 QMIKTWLKG
+552 QMVRNWLRG
-561 GEEEGN
+561 GDDDG
-567 G
+567 

>member
-1 MNKVLDKAKA
+1 MNKVVDKAKA
-11 LWGKVLERLKKIS
+11 LWGKVWERLKKIS

-38 AVILVVVLNN
+38 AVILVIILNN
-48 KPYAPLVTGV
+48 RPYATLVTNV

-63 SSVLQLLDTWGVRDY
+63 SSVLTLLESWGVRDY
-78 KVEDGD
+78 KIENGD
-84 TVLVPESQQH
+84 TILVPESQQN

-107 SGQGKYYESL
+107 SGTTKYFDSL

-126 NLAVLKDLQEDL
+126 NAVILKDLEEKL
-138 RATIRCFEN
+138 RATIRSFDN
-147 VKDASVNLTPG
+147 VQDAVVNLTPG

-174 AAIRVT
+174 AAVKVSMR
-180 MQDSKKLTTQQ
+180 DSKKLTTQQ

-201 SLQGLEVSRVSLTDT
+201 SLQGLEVSRVSITDS

-243 SNKIRTQVMQVL
+243 ANKIRTQVMQVL
-255 APAFGEDNVD
+255 APAFGEENVD

-286 PEYAENGETNGR
+286 PEYAQNGETNGR
-298 GIIGS
+298 GIIGT

-310 NRDGDETVGGVVGTE
+310 NRDGDETVGGVVGSET
-325 SNSNLPN
+325 NSDVPN
-332 QDFSQYV
+332 PDFSQYV
-339 ENTPNLDG
+339 ENNPNLDG

-357 IDYDNSRSEKHIVTT
+357 IDFDNSRSEKHIITT

-392 VDTAAWQQHVARA
+392 VDTAEWQQHVARA

-414 ETGLEILDGRISVIS
+414 ETGLEVLNGRISVIS
-429 YPFFRE
+429 YPFFRPE
-435 EPPAPVPGI
+435 VEPGPDPSI
-444 LDIEIAG
+444 ITIAG

-465 LFIILLTV
+465 LFIILLVV
-473 ILLLRGKKR
+473 ILLIRRRRR
-482 KKQEEE
+482 KKQEAEE
-488 EREAAAMEEQLAAEG
+488 EANASEVDALLAAVG
-503 LGITPEAAAAIA
+503 LGGQATD
-515 AAAPTGGADIM
+515 GNGADVM
-526 EMNTEKSM
+526 EIQTEQSM
-534 ELRKTVRQFVQNN
+534 QLRKDIRQFASEN
-547 PEVAA
+547 PEIAA
-552 QMIKTWLKG
+552 QMVRSWLRG
-561 GEEEGN
+561 GDDDG
-567 G
+567 